1 MSIKQNDDLA
11 VVRIEITGRNAE
23 SVREN
28 LRGLLAEEVSH
39 VTNNVSGFQVSAL
52 VSDTDITHANVD
64 IEALRATWQKELEA
78 ESAEL
83 ERTSAMLSERTA
95 ALAVAE
101 AHLKDARKG
110 NDKLVKELEKEQAR
124 VIDLETQLKTLRAQ
138 PAATP
143 ADASTTN
150 DTEADAAI
158 GEPET
163 VASEAVKVTPAPRTA
178 RTTRQVTK
186 PAEETAEQKAVRETI
201 VNDLLDLGGLAEKNE
216 QVAKDVEEVLAKF
229 GIQNAADLTTE
240 QLQPAADA
248 VAELIG
254 IYFK

>member
-1 MSIKQNDDLA
+1 M
-11 VVRIEITGRNAE
+11 
-23 SVREN
+23 REN
-28 LRGLLAEEVSH
+28 LLGLLAEEVK
-39 VTNNVSGFQVSAL
+39 VFSGTIENTVVNIPEESQADELQSTRAL
-52 VSDTDITHANVD
+52 
-64 IEALRATWQKELEA
+64 LEA

-124 VIDLETQLKTLRAQ
+124 VIDLETQMKALQA
-138 PAATP
+138 PSAATS

-158 GEPET
+158 GEPEA

-186 PAEETAEQKAVRETI
+186 PAEETAEQKVVRETI

-240 QLQPAADA
+240 QLQPAADGI
-248 VAELIG
+248 AELIG
-254 IYFK
+254 IYFN